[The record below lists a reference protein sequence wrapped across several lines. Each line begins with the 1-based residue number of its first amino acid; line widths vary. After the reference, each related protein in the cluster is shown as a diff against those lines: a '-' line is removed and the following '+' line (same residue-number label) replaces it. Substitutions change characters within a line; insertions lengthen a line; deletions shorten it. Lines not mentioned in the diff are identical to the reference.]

1 MTEKTKSITTYNAHE
16 APGTNWRVIGIDPAP
31 SKKSVVCYYSGD
43 NLSFKSF
50 DAQQLHQFLEFC
62 KQETS
67 NAFLVWDAP
76 LTGPKLLEP
85 NTGKPYPEKNFSQR
99 DIERFFGNSTEA
111 YKTPKGIN
119 TLNYSG
125 CQHWTITRA
134 MTGLPKVGPYC
145 QSDGL
150 PFNHIENGKSFNKLK
165 PPYIVETHPALA
177 IFLLLKGGV
186 SFDDPVWDY
195 KNSINFPNST
205 SMTKEMKR
213 EKLLDALKQEID
225 IPAHDNVTSDDKL
238 DALISWALG
247 YQYLKQDQ
255 KQPKVSIIGDS
266 RTGSMLLPYDEAIFN
281 KFENTYMQS

>member
-1 MTEKTKSITTYNAHE
+1 MTEKTNTIYNVHE

-43 NLSFKSF
+43 NLLFKSF
-50 DAQQLHQFLEFC
+50 DAQQLQEFLTSC
-62 KQETS
+62 KEETS

-76 LTGPKLLEP
+76 LTGPKVLEP
-85 NTGKPYPEKNFSQR
+85 NTGEPYPEKNFSQR

-134 MTGLPKVGPYC
+134 MTGLPKVGQYC

-150 PFNHIENGKSFNKLK
+150 PFNHIEDSTSFNKLK

-177 IFLLLKGGV
+177 IFLLLKGCF

-195 KNSINFPNST
+195 KNSTKPDNSK
-205 SMTKEMKR
+205 MTMETKM
-213 EKLLDALKQEID
+213 EKILYALKHKIELPSYDQ
-225 IPAHDNVTSDDKL
+225 VTSDDQL
-238 DALISWALG
+238 DALVSWVLG
-247 YQYLKQDQ
+247 YQYLTQN
-255 KQPKVSIIGDS
+255 QPKVSILGNS
-266 RTGSMLLPYDEAIFN
+266 RTGSMLLPYNEALFN
-281 KFENTYMQS
+281 DFETTYLQS